1 MFSDPVVGDRFF
13 GRSKALGLLSKRVNA
28 LKDGYRQNIAI
39 VGPRLTGKS
48 SLILQSFSGFSH
60 PKIISIYVDLR
71 VNSFSHFGYK
81 FLGTLLYHYL
91 KNKNLDIPEDLKVLK
106 EVAQNY
112 IPKTVKL
119 ICAVEG
125 DIKNLLFERA
135 YQNLLRL
142 TSVFKQ
148 ESDISCIVIL
158 DEFHLLNT
166 FKINAPFSGLAR
178 EIMMQKDTMYVI
190 SSSQVTYAKK
200 ILAGELLLLFG
211 NFEIIQLQPFDYAT
225 CCEFLKKRFPDI
237 NLPKNLA
244 DFLIAFSEGH
254 PFYLDILSNKLKEKA
269 RELNKTEIS
278 HNLLAQALNSLIYD
292 SKGIL
297 NQYFTSILGHNLNG
311 ADYSNFLPILL
322 SASARGCK
330 LSDMSKL
337 ANRHPRI
344 ISKQIERLLD
354 EDLLSKVGVFY
365 RIQDKI
371 FRFWLKSAYQKKRLS
386 LAADPASESMEFCS
400 EIENQIL
407 VFSQETKKKLSERVI
422 NLFKSF
428 ENEIILIQNKLFK
441 FPQFDEVRLWPKPDL
456 TDCIIARYKDGYWAC
471 MVKEE
476 GEITEAQI
484 QRFYEYC
491 KKAKCKIRRA
501 IIICC
506 KELDLNV
513 RLLALEKKVWI
524 WSLPELNLL
533 FDLYGKQQI
542 AS

>member
-28 LKDGYRQNIAI
+28 LKEGYRQNIAI
-39 VGPRLTGKS
+39 LGPRLIGKS
-48 SLILQSFSGFSH
+48 SLILQSFSSFSH
-60 PKIISIYVDLR
+60 PEIISIYVDLR
-71 VNSFSHFGYK
+71 ANSFSHFGYK
-81 FLGTLLYHYL
+81 FLGSLLYHYL
-91 KNKNLDIPEDLKVLK
+91 KNKNLDIPEDLKALK
-106 EVAQNY
+106 EAAQNY

-119 ICAVEG
+119 ICAVES

-135 YQNLLRL
+135 YQNLLGL
-142 TSVFKQ
+142 TSLFKE
-148 ESDISCIVIL
+148 ESGTSCIVIL

-178 EIMMQKDTMYVI
+178 EIMMQKDTMYII
-190 SSSQVTYAKK
+190 SSSQVSYAKK

-211 NFEIIQLQPFDYAT
+211 NFEIIQLKSFDYAT
-225 CCEFLKKRFPDI
+225 CCKFLKKRFHDI

-254 PFYLDILSNKLKEKA
+254 PFYLDILSNKSKEKA

-278 HNLLAQALNSLIYD
+278 RDLVAQALNSLIYD

-297 NQYFTSILGHNLNG
+297 NQYFTSILSHNLNG

-322 SASARGCK
+322 SASARGCR
-330 LSDMSKL
+330 LSEISKL
-337 ANRHPRI
+337 AKQRPRI

-354 EDLLSKVGVFY
+354 EDLLSKAGVFY
-365 RIQDKI
+365 RTQDKI
-371 FRFWLKSAYQKKRLS
+371 FRFWLRSAYQRKRLS
-386 LAADPASESMEFCS
+386 LAADPASESREFCS

-407 VFSQETKKKLSERVI
+407 AFSRETKKKLSERVI

-441 FPQFDEVRLWPKPDL
+441 FPQFDQVSLWPKQDPA
-456 TDCIIARYKDGYWAC
+456 DCIIARYKDGYWAC
-471 MVKEE
+471 LVKEE
-476 GEITEAQI
+476 EITEAQI
-484 QRFYEYC
+484 QAFSEYC
-491 KKAKCKIRRA
+491 KKAKYKIRRR

-524 WSLPELNLL
+524 WSRPELNLL